1 MMQLTQFTDYSLR
14 ALIYIALRKESC
26 TIKDITEAYGISNN
40 HMVKIIHNLA
50 KLGLIKTI
58 RGKNGGILMAA
69 QSEAINLGQLIAQL
83 EPHFDLVPCFNK
95 EKANCCIAPVCKLRG
110 VLHEAQAAFMSVL
123 KHYTLADVLHNP
135 NELSVFLNIKLEGS
149 RVKPT

>member
-14 ALIYIALRKESC
+14 ALIYITLRKESC

-58 RGKNGGILMAA
+58 RGKNGGITMAS
-69 QSEAINLGQLIAQL
+69 QPETINLGRIITQL

-95 EKANCCIAPVCKLRG
+95 AKANCCIAPVCKLKG
-110 VLHEAQAAFMSVL
+110 VLHEAQAAFMEVL
-123 KHYTLADVLHNP
+123 ERYTLADVLHNKSD
-135 NELSVFLNIKLEGS
+135 LSVLLNINPSEK
-149 RVKPT
+149 

>member
-1 MMQLTQFTDYSLR
+1 MQLTQFTDYSLR
-14 ALIYIALRKESC
+14 ALIYITLRKESC

-58 RGKNGGILMAA
+58 RGKNGGIVMAS
-69 QSEAINLGQLIAQL
+69 QPETINLGRIITQL

-95 EKANCCIAPVCKLRG
+95 EKANCCIAPVCKLKG
-110 VLHEAQAAFMSVL
+110 VLHDAQAAFMEVL
-123 KHYTLADVLHNP
+123 DRYTLADVLHNKSD
-135 NELSVFLNIKLEGS
+135 LSLLLNINPLE
-149 RVKPT
+149 K

>member
-14 ALIYIALRKESC
+14 ALIYIALRKDSC

-40 HMVKIIHNLA
+40 HMIKIIHNLA

-69 QSEAINLGQLIAQL
+69 EPETINLGQLIAQL
-83 EPHFDLVPCFNK
+83 EPHFDLVPCFNR
-95 EKANCCIAPVCKLRG
+95 EKANCCIAPVCKLKG
-110 VLHEAQAAFMSVL
+110 ILHEAQSAFMEVL
-123 KHYTLADVLHNP
+123 GCYSLATVLHNQH
-135 NELSVFLNIKLEGS
+135 ELSVFLNIK
-149 RVKPT
+149 R

>member
-14 ALIYIALRKESC
+14 ALIYIALNKESC

-50 KLGLIKTI
+50 KIGLIKTI
-58 RGKNGGILMAA
+58 RGKNGGILMAS
-69 QSEAINLGQLIAQL
+69 QPENINLGRLITQL

-95 EKANCCIAPVCKLRG
+95 EKANCCIAPVCKLKG
-110 VLHEAQAAFMSVL
+110 VLHEAQAAFMKVL
-123 KHYTLADVLHNP
+123 ERYTLADVLFNKP
-135 NELSVFLNIKLEGS
+135 ELSLLLNIKLLKNNAS
-149 RVKPT
+149 D

>member
-1 MMQLTQFTDYSLR
+1 MQLTQFTDYSLR
-14 ALIYIALRKESC
+14 ALIYITLRKESC
-26 TIKDITEAYGISNN
+26 TIKDITEAYDISNN

-50 KLGLIKTI
+50 KLKLIKTI

-69 QSEAINLGQLIAQL
+69 QPETINLGQLIVQL

-95 EKANCCIAPVCKLRG
+95 EKANCCIAPVCKLKS

-123 KHYTLADVLHNP
+123 ERYTLADVVTNKA
-135 NELSVFLNIKLEGS
+135 ELSVLLNIKPLE
-149 RVKPT
+149 K

>member
-40 HMVKIIHNLA
+40 HMIKIIHNLA

-69 QSEAINLGQLIAQL
+69 QPETINLGELIVQL

-95 EKANCCIAPVCKLRG
+95 EKANCCIAPVCKLKG
-110 VLHEAQAAFMSVL
+110 ILHEAQFAFIEVL
-123 KHYTLADVLHNP
+123 GRYTLANVLHNP
-135 NELSVFLNIKLEGS
+135 NELSVFLGIK
-149 RVKPT
+149 

>member
-1 MMQLTQFTDYSLR
+1 MQLTQFTDYSLR
-14 ALIYIALRKESC
+14 ALIYITLRKESC

-58 RGKNGGILMAA
+58 RGKNGGIVMAS
-69 QSEAINLGQLIAQL
+69 QPETINLGRIITQL

-95 EKANCCIAPVCKLRG
+95 EKANCCIAPVCKLKG
-110 VLHEAQAAFMSVL
+110 VLHEAQAAFMEVL
-123 KHYTLADVLHNP
+123 DRYTLADVLHNKSD
-135 NELSVFLNIKLEGS
+135 LSVLLNINPLE
-149 RVKPT
+149 K

>member
-26 TIKDITEAYGISNN
+26 TIKDITAAYGISTN
-40 HMVKIIHNLA
+40 HMIKIIHNLA
-50 KLGLIKTI
+50 KIGLIKTI

-69 QSEAINLGQLIAQL
+69 QPETINLGELIVQL

-95 EKANCCIAPVCKLRG
+95 EKANCCIAPVCKLKG
-110 VLHEAQAAFMSVL
+110 ILHEAQSAFIEVL
-123 KHYTLADVLHNP
+123 GRYTLANVLHNP
-135 NELSVFLNIKLEGS
+135 NELSVFLGIK
-149 RVKPT
+149 

>member
-1 MMQLTQFTDYSLR
+1 MQLTQFSDYSLR

-50 KLGLIKTI
+50 KLGMIKTI
-58 RGKNGGILMAA
+58 RGKNGGIMMAS
-69 QSEAINLGQLIAQL
+69 QPEAINLGLLISQL

-95 EKANCCIAPVCKLRG
+95 AKSNCCIAPVCKLKG
-110 VLHEAQAAFMSVL
+110 ILHEAQAAFMAVL
-123 KHYTLADVLHNP
+123 ERYTLAHVLHNP
-135 NELSVFLNIKLEGS
+135 KELSVLLNIRLLPS
-149 RVKPT
+149 VQL